1 MFLDIEFQTLLQE
14 DVLFLLVEAV
24 SSVILEKLEQG
35 LKDGLK
41 AAVQEVEEQLGQGG
55 LKSKLDWM
63 GLEPR
68 LLIPCGLEKLEEFE
82 LDESL
87 IHDLAGM
94 FIGAELSML
103 ALTFLIFLASSQCD
117 CFRGCGFRPP
127 RLLTLTPT
135 ECSRSCV
142 ARRGVER
149 FKCLLPLATC
159 VSCPL
164 SWWRNPSLVL
174 SSC

>member
-82 LDESL
+82 VDESL

-103 ALTFLIFLASSQCD
+103 AI
-117 CFRGCGFRPP
+117 
-127 RLLTLTPT
+127 
-135 ECSRSCV
+135 
-142 ARRGVER
+142 
-149 FKCLLPLATC
+149 
-159 VSCPL
+159 L
-164 SWWRNPSLVL
+164 SL
-174 SSC
+174 S